1 MADKNT
7 KTEPKPKAPKAAKT
21 EQEVKPT
28 PAPEPTPAPTP
39 EPTPAFEPTPA
50 NDQAAKTEQDS
61 PDSALVAEA
70 ATYLET
76 LADPDAALLYLQA
89 RSLPVSA
96 QVLTRKPG
104 LLITAR
110 RLAEG
115 VRVRMVA
122 NPDADMAA
130 RFDESSAAADRAVL
144 LDQMA
149 AAEKRIDALLADIT
163 ARLVTVN
170 SSEEWIHGM
179 TDALLGDTEDEQ
191 LLAGLEKLDPN
202 VLQPCREHVAAIED
216 LEDAAAKWRKDLKQ
230 MDAQLKARR
239 KEPLV
244 VLDKVYPADAEVA
257 LQIYKV

>member
-7 KTEPKPKAPKAAKT
+7 KTEPKPKATKAAKT

-28 PAPEPTPAPTP
+28 PA
-39 EPTPAFEPTPA
+39 
-50 NDQAAKTEQDS
+50 NDQAAETEQGG
-61 PDSALVAEA
+61 PDPALVAEA

-110 RLAEG
+110 RVAEG

-191 LLAGLEKLDPN
+191 LLAGLDKLDPN
-202 VLQPCREHVAAIED
+202 VLHPCREHVAAIED
-216 LEDAAAKWRKDLKQ
+216 LEEAAAKWRKDLKQ
-230 MDAQLKARR
+230 MDKQLQDRR

>member
-39 EPTPAFEPTPA
+39 EPTPA

-61 PDSALVAEA
+61 PDPALVAEA

-115 VRVRMVA
+115 VRVRIVA

-179 TDALLGDTEDEQ
+179 TDALLGDTEDEK
-191 LLAGLEKLDPN
+191 LLDDLDKLDPN

-216 LEDAAAKWRKDLKQ
+216 LEEAAAKWRKDLKQ